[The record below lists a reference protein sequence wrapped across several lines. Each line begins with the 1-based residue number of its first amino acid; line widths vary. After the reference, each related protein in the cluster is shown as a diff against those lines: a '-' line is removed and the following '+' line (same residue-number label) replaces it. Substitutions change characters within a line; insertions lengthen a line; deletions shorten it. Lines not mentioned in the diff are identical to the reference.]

1 MSTSDYLAMK
11 AIGDMALDLYETIDL
26 AFEAK
31 RIRNQAQQY
40 NNQLQ
45 QVMFE
50 RDAYREQYED
60 LVERYREI
68 SHKAIVD
75 NIFNESMIKQ
85 KAQEVSDLKEEIRN
99 LKAENAEMKKELRK
113 RNIENL
119 TTTWTKSALMSAME
133 HALEAYRENKA
144 LNPRT
149 LFNDNSDEPSYAL
162 TKLKKDVEN
171 KEELEFYLGEKS
183 RRILNE
189 YDEIREK

>member
-119 TTTWTKSALMSAME
+119 TTTWTKSTLMSAME